1 MALIA
6 TEAPSHAQSQTQQV
20 DIRVWQATSNP
31 RVLAINVRPEGAT
44 WAEFDSVLPEMA
56 EPRGQGRHRHG
67 LVSVAGVDVW
77 VWQRVSDLQIL
88 YISVRPTGGSWAGVD
103 PIRVEADSPSRS
115 GRSRFGDVTVT
126 LPVLP
131 PPEER
136 AATRL
141 AEIATWFGNPPDGP
155 AAEAAEILT
164 ALWILDP
171 SLGEAAASAEW
182 MRYIVTSRALDYLRA
197 LRDLASQDP
206 SAARVLAELP
216 WFSDHLDE
224 DEGRAVHKLAEIAS
238 VDPHFAKALAGVPW
252 LADNVSEGES
262 YALWHLQRLAF
273 LNPRLAAITAGL
285 PWLYDGI
292 AERESAL
299 FVWLERIAKVDV
311 ELAVRVAGWP
321 STAQAVTWDSSFALE
336 RLAGLA
342 ETDLQTATTLAEAAW
357 LADDITPNEAWAVEY
372 LSNIAGRDQVDL
384 ARLLAGFAWFADGRD
399 SDLHAI
405 ALDRLARI
413 ATSAPEALPA
423 LVGKPWFTDGL
434 DDHEAALVA
443 SLGRPA
449 ILFPELYAG
458 ILDEHFIE
466 LDTVSLPLA
475 GDVRVWLVRNTPPPP
490 QHHVM
495 STVKT
500 MASFSESFIGTPF
513 PMNDIVIGFWE
524 PGTTKINQDI
534 TAGRSGLF
542 LAQGDDIP
550 TEAVALAMASF
561 YTAGPRWLRIGGD
574 RLLTNFWFG
583 LGVSE
588 SLELLEP
595 RAEAECRQ
603 GSPAVSN
610 LRQIHLLSW
619 REGTDCHQ
627 WLGASFLF
635 RLYEAL
641 GEAAVSA
648 VMRELYLGEAIRPS
662 WLQRLATEE
671 RVYEVLLEHS
681 TDEQKET
688 VRELYREY
696 HGGPLAYPD
705 DSFADDHG
713 DEGSAATS
721 IHVGEIVQG
730 SLDYRF
736 DVDYFRF
743 LAEEGQTYRL
753 SVSHPRLHVV
763 GIDLQAEQHLDLPW
777 HWAEEWISRTKSE
790 KGPEIVW
797 TAGRS
802 ADFYVLVRNVGNEGG
817 TYTLTVTAVDAPI
830 VLATR

>member
-1 MALIA
+1 ME
-6 TEAPSHAQSQTQQV
+6 TPGHAQSQTQQV
-20 DIRVWQATSNP
+20 DIRVWQGTSNP
-31 RVLAINVRPEGAT
+31 GVLAVNVRPEGSA
-44 WAEFDSVLPEMA
+44 WADFDAVLPEMA
-56 EPRGQGRHRHG
+56 EPRGRGRHRHG

-77 VWQRVSDLQIL
+77 VWQRVSDLRIL
-88 YISVRPTGGSWAGVD
+88 YISVRPAGGSWAGVD
-103 PIRVEADSPSRS
+103 PIRVDADRPSRS
-115 GRSRFGDVTVT
+115 GRSHFGDVTVT

-136 AATRL
+136 AAARL
-141 AEIATWFGNPPDGP
+141 AEIAPWFGNPPEGP
-155 AAEAAEILT
+155 ASEAADILT

-171 SLGEAAASAEW
+171 HLGEAAASTLW
-182 MRYIVTSRALDYLRA
+182 IRGVVTSQALDNLRA
-197 LRDLASQDP
+197 LRDLASHDP

-216 WFSDHLDE
+216 WFSGWLDDGE
-224 DEGRAVHKLAEIAS
+224 QRAVRKLAEIAS
-238 VDPHFAKALAGVPW
+238 VDPHFAKALTGVPW
-252 LADNVSEGES
+252 LADDVAGNES
-262 YALWHLQRLAF
+262 YDLWHLRRLAF
-273 LNPRLAAITAGL
+273 MDPRLATIIAEL
-285 PWLYDGI
+285 PWLYDSITEHESAVLVWLGRI
-292 AERESAL
+292 AEA
-299 FVWLERIAKVDV
+299 DV

-321 STAQAVTWDSSFALE
+321 STGQAVMWDSSFALE
-336 RLAGLA
+336 RLAGVA
-342 ETDLQTATTLAEAAW
+342 ETDLQTATTLADAGW
-357 LADDITPNEAWAVEY
+357 LADGITSREAEAIDR
-372 LSNIAGRDQVDL
+372 LLAIALRDQIEL
-384 ARLLAGFAWFADGRD
+384 ANLLAGFSWFADGRD
-399 SDLHAI
+399 SDLHVI

-413 ATSAPEALPA
+413 AGRAPESLRA

-490 QHHVM
+490 QHHVV
-495 STVKT
+495 STVKG

-524 PGTTKINQDI
+524 PGTTTIQQDI
-534 TAGRSGLF
+534 AYGRSGLF

-550 TEAVALAMASF
+550 AEAVALAMATF
-561 YTAGPRWLRIGGD
+561 YTEGPRWLRIGGE

-588 SLELLEP
+588 SLELLES

-610 LRQIHLLSW
+610 LRQVHLLSW

-627 WLGASFLF
+627 WLGASFVF
-635 RLYEAL
+635 RLYEEL
-641 GEAAVSA
+641 GEAALSA
-648 VMRELYLGEAIRPS
+648 AMRDLYLGEAIRPS
-662 WLQRLATEE
+662 WLQHEATEE
-671 RVYEVLLEHS
+671 RVYEVFLEHS

-696 HGGPLAYPD
+696 HGGALAFPD

-721 IHVGEIVQG
+721 IDVGEVVQG
-730 SLDYRF
+730 TLNYRF

-743 LAEEGQTYRL
+743 AAEEGQTYRL

-763 GIDLQAEQHLDLPW
+763 GIDLQAEQHLELPW
-777 HWAEEWISRTKSE
+777 YWAEDSIFRTKSE
-790 KGPEIVW
+790 MGPEIVW
-797 TAGRS
+797 AAPRS
-802 ADFYVLVRNVGNEGG
+802 ADFYVLVRNVANESGA
-817 TYTLTVTAVDAPI
+817 YTLTITTIDEGEVLIAP
-830 VLATR
+830 ATP